1 MRHGL
6 LNYQQ
11 KSLLLNISSAFVK
24 SKVKVSDYERKGL
37 VESLVGVVV
46 MFPTD
51 LGLVWKRPALVLSFK
66 EALTPSITVKRGTK
80 WTGLLEAVF

>member
-1 MRHGL
+1 
-6 LNYQQ
+6 
-11 KSLLLNISSAFVK
+11 
-24 SKVKVSDYERKGL
+24 
-37 VESLVGVVV
+37 